1 MLQGHWEVENPG
13 RSRPGAS
20 LTFTSVAG
28 LALLVPCRALAL
40 VGSHGVDAIPALAEA
55 RDGLALIHICG
66 KRSKGVRESS
76 HGSVSSVDLPVLQ
89 GAGSHSRRNYPSDGT
104 RNKDREWTGMNSWLK
119 QEGDESLGMLPK
131 GCVHP
136 MVL

>member
-1 MLQGHWEVENPG
+1 MEKAKTKMLQGHWEVENPG

-20 LTFTSVAG
+20 LTFTPVAG

-66 KRSKGVRESS
+66 KRSKGVREL
-76 HGSVSSVDLPVLQ
+76 DPCPVWIFLCSKELDHIPEGITPQ
-89 GAGSHSRRNYPSDGT
+89 MAPGIR
-104 RNKDREWTGMNSWLK
+104 TGNG
-119 QEGDESLGMLPK
+119 QE
-131 GCVHP
+131 
-136 MVL
+136 

>member
-1 MLQGHWEVENPG
+1 MTKMLQGHWEVENPG

-20 LTFTSVAG
+20 LTFTPVAG

-66 KRSKGVRESS
+66 KRSKGVRDS
-76 HGSVSSVDLPVLQ
+76 DPCPVWIFLCSKELDHIPEGITPQ
-89 GAGSHSRRNYPSDGT
+89 MAPGT
-104 RNKDREWTGMNSWLK
+104 RTGNG
-119 QEGDESLGMLPK
+119 QE
-131 GCVHP
+131 
-136 MVL
+136 